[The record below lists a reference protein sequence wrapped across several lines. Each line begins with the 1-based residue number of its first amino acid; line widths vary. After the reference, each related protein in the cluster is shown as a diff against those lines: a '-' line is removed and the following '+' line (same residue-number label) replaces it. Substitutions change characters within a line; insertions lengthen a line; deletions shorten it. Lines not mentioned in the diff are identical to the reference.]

1 VSDPAKARRTLP
13 GTLHAPPQPGADP
26 RWWRLALLGVF
37 LLALAIRLAIVLEG
51 AGAPYH
57 RFLVLDAATYH
68 RIAVT
73 GDPQEPFW
81 QPPLYPW
88 FLRGLYALAGGPSP
102 FLARLVQALAGAL
115 TAVMTALIARRVTG
129 RAWASAA
136 GVAVALYVPLA
147 MLDAE
152 LLPASLAT
160 LLVTAFVLVLLSTGD
175 GRGRRWWRWLR
186 LPLAGALLGA
196 AGILLPPL
204 GFAAA
209 LALAWLAGREGWRS
223 ALLVGLI
230 ALVPV
235 AGVTLRNREY
245 ERSIVP
251 VSWNG
256 GANLWIGNNPDYP
269 ETVGIRPGVR
279 WTRLMEAPRC
289 ESGAATRAA
298 ESAWFSARARAFAL
312 SAPLD
317 FGANLLRKAAA
328 AVSAEEIGRNRDD
341 YDARDES
348 AVARF
353 LLWPWGF
360 PFVVLF
366 PLAAAGTAALVRARA
381 GREVNEVPLLPL
393 LVTVGVLA
401 ISVIFFPAARYRAP
415 ALPMLVVLAA
425 AGLPHVRRH
434 SVAAAVAAVVAIAV
448 SLVPHGIPPIP
459 AGETLYEIAVD
470 LDMDGR
476 PVDALPFLVEAARG
490 APGNA
495 DIALYL
501 GLVLG
506 KLERGEEARVQL
518 ERAVTLEPD
527 ADAGWQA
534 LAVYWQRRGNRAQAR
549 AMIERAVAA
558 NGCNRRARALYAQVL
573 MDAGELEAARHQLDE
588 AERVYPRPDGFVTRA
603 RQRLEQLGGPPGKPQ
618 AERGAPPGPSPSPPS
633 PGR

>member
-1 VSDPAKARRTLP
+1 MIAPAKAKRTAP
-13 GTLHAPPQPGADP
+13 GSSHGSPEPGADP
-26 RWWRLALLGVF
+26 GWWRLALLGVF
-37 LLALAIRLAIVLEG
+37 VLALAIRLAIIVQG
-51 AGAPYH
+51 ADAPYH

-73 GDPQEPFW
+73 GDPAEPFW

-102 FLARLVQALAGAL
+102 FLARVVQALLGAL
-115 TAVMTALIARRVTG
+115 TAVFTALLARRCTG
-129 RAWASAA
+129 PRAAAAA
-136 GVAVALYVPLA
+136 GVAAALYAPLA
-147 MLDAE
+147 TLDAE

-160 LLVTAFVLVLLSTGD
+160 FLVSAFVLVLLLSG
-175 GRGRRWWRWLR
+175 GRGSRRWWRRLR
-186 LPLAGALLGA
+186 LPAAGVLLGA

-204 GFAAA
+204 GLAAA
-209 LALAWLAGREGWRS
+209 LALAWLARREGWRP

-230 ALVPV
+230 ALLPV
-235 AGVTLRNREY
+235 AGVTLRNRAW

-256 GANLWIGNNPDYP
+256 GTNLWIGNNPDYP
-269 ETVGIRPGVR
+269 ATVGIRPGVR

-298 ESAWFSARARAFAL
+298 ESAWFAARARGYAL
-312 SAPLD
+312 GDPLD
-317 FGANLLRKAAA
+317 FAGNVLWKTAA
-328 AVSAEEIGRNRDD
+328 AVTAQEIGRNRDE

-348 AVARF
+348 LVAR
-353 LLWPWGF
+353 LLFWPWGF

-366 PLAAAGTAALVRARA
+366 PLAAAGTAVLARSRALR
-381 GREVNEVPLLPL
+381 GDPLLPF
-393 LVTVGVLA
+393 LVVIGVLA
-401 ISVIFFPAARYRAP
+401 VSVVFFPAARYRAP
-415 ALPMLVVLAA
+415 AIPLLIVLAA
-425 AGLPHVRRH
+425 AGLPRVRSH
-434 SVAAAVAAVVAIAV
+434 AVAAAVAGAAALAV

-476 PVDALPFLVEAARG
+476 PADALPFLAEAARR

-506 KLERGEEARVQL
+506 KLERAEEARAQL
-518 ERAVTLEPD
+518 ERAVALAPE

-534 LAVYWQRRGNRAQAR
+534 LAVYWQRRGDRAQAR
-549 AMIERAVAA
+549 AMIEQAVTT
-558 NGCNRRARALYAQVL
+558 NGCNRRARALYAQLL
-573 MDAGELEAARHQLDE
+573 MDAGELEAARRQLDE
-588 AERVYPRPDGFVTRA
+588 AERVYPRSDGFVTRA
-603 RQRLEQLGGPPGKPQ
+603 RQRLAQLS
-618 AERGAPPGPSPSPPS
+618 GPSPPAAS
-633 PGR
+633 PGPPAAPPAP

>member
-1 VSDPAKARRTLP
+1 MN
-13 GTLHAPPQPGADP
+13 DP
-26 RWWRLALLGVF
+26 RRWRLVLFGVF
-37 LLALAIRLAIVLEG
+37 LLALAVRLAIIFEG

-68 RIAVT
+68 RIALT
-73 GDPQEPFW
+73 GDPSEPFW

-102 FLARLVQALAGAL
+102 LLARLVQALAGAL
-115 TAVMTALIARRVTG
+115 TAVMAALVARRFAG
-129 RAWASAA
+129 PAPAAAA
-136 GVAVALYVPLA
+136 GIAVALYAPLA
-147 MLDAE
+147 TLDAE

-160 LLVTAFVLVLLSTGD
+160 FLVTAFVLALLSPGD
-175 GRGRRWWRWLR
+175 GGRTSWWRRLR
-186 LPLAGALLGA
+186 LPVAGVLLGA

-204 GFAAA
+204 GLPAA
-209 LALAWLAGREGWRS
+209 LALAWLARREGWRP

-235 AGVTLRNREY
+235 AGVTLRNRAW
-245 ERSIVP
+245 ERSVVP

-256 GANLWIGNNPDYP
+256 GTNLWIGNNPGYP

-289 ESGAATRAA
+289 ETGAATRAA
-298 ESAWFSARARAFAL
+298 ESAWFAARARDFAL
-312 SAPLD
+312 ADPLR
-317 FGANLLRKAAA
+317 FATHVLWKAAA
-328 AVSAEEIGRNRDD
+328 SVSAQEIGRNRDD

-348 AVARF
+348 IVVRV

-360 PFVVLF
+360 PFVVLL
-366 PLAAAGTAALVRARA
+366 PLAAAGTAVLARARA
-381 GREVNEVPLLPL
+381 AREVSEAPLLPL
-393 LVTVGVLA
+393 LVALGVLA
-401 ISVIFFPAARYRAP
+401 ISVLFFPTARYRAP
-415 ALPMLVVLAA
+415 AIPMLVVLAA
-425 AGLPHVRRH
+425 AGLPHLRRH
-434 SVAAAVAAVVAIAV
+434 AAAAAVAAGAALAV

>member
-1 VSDPAKARRTLP
+1 MIVPAQAKRTAP
-13 GTLHAPPQPGADP
+13 GFSHGSPEPGAGP
-26 RWWRLALLGVF
+26 GWWRLALLGVF
-37 LLALAIRLAIVLEG
+37 VLALAVRLAIIVQG
-51 AGAPYH
+51 AGAPYN

-73 GDPQEPFW
+73 GDPAEPFW

-102 FLARLVQALAGAL
+102 FVARVVQALLGAL
-115 TAVMTALIARRVTG
+115 TAVLAALLARRCAAG
-129 RAWASAA
+129 PRAAAAA
-136 GVAVALYVPLA
+136 GVAVALYAPLA
-147 MLDAE
+147 TLDGE

-160 LLVTAFVLVLLSTGD
+160 FLVSAFVLTLLSS
-175 GRGRRWWRWLR
+175 GRSGSWWRRIR

-204 GFAAA
+204 GLAAA
-209 LALAWLAGREGWRS
+209 LALAWLARREGWRP

-230 ALVPV
+230 ALLPV
-235 AGVTLRNREY
+235 AGVTLRNRGY

-256 GANLWIGNNPDYP
+256 GPNLWIGNNPDYP
-269 ETVGIRPGVR
+269 ATVGIRPGVR

-289 ESGAATRAA
+289 ESGATTRAA
-298 ESAWFSARARAFAL
+298 ESAWFAAQARAWAL
-312 SAPLD
+312 ADPLD
-317 FGANLLRKAAA
+317 FAGNVLWKTAA
-328 AVSAEEIGRNRDD
+328 AVSAQELGRNRDE

-348 AVARF
+348 LVVRL

-360 PFVVLF
+360 PFIVLF
-366 PLAAAGTAALVRARA
+366 PLAAAGTAALARSRAL
-381 GREVNEVPLLPL
+381 GGDPLLPL
-393 LVTVGVLA
+393 LVALGVLA
-401 ISVIFFPAARYRAP
+401 VSVVFFPAARYRAP
-415 ALPMLVVLAA
+415 AIPMLIVLAA
-425 AGLPHVRRH
+425 AGLPRARPHAVAAAT
-434 SVAAAVAAVVAIAV
+434 AAAVALVLT
-448 SLVPHGIPPIP
+448 LVPHGIPPIP

-470 LDMDGR
+470 LDIDGR

-518 ERAVTLEPD
+518 ERAVALVPE

-534 LAVYWQRRGNRAQAR
+534 LAVYWQRRGDRAQAR
-549 AMIERAVAA
+549 TMIERAVAA
-558 NGCNRRARALYAQVL
+558 NGCNRRARALYAQLL
-573 MDAGELEAARHQLDE
+573 MDAGELEAARRQLDE
-588 AERVYPRPDGFVTRA
+588 AERVYPRPDGFVARA
-603 RQRLEQLGGPPGKPQ
+603 RQRLAQLSGRSPP
-618 AERGAPPGPSPSPPS
+618 AAPPGPPAAPPA
-633 PGR
+633 P